1 MFLQTSKPIFISVEG
16 PIGIGKTT
24 ISTALSQ
31 HYNAYLLKEI
41 VEENPFLEK
50 FYNDPDHWA
59 FQTEV
64 FFLCNRYKQL
74 ERVENIL
81 EKGQTVISDYHI
93 FKNLLFAKRTL
104 KQEKDFSKYKVL
116 FHTLLEGLPSPN
128 IVIYS
133 NASLDTIMSRIK
145 KRGRIIE
152 KGIDPAYIQQLSDD
166 YRDAFHNIQTFLPGT
181 SVLEIQGDTVDFVA
195 NPLKLQELMHELDLL
210 LKDYFADPTK
220 QYYRKYKG

>member
-1 MFLQTSKPIFISVEG
+1 MSQLTAVKKPLFISIEG

-24 ISTALSQ
+24 ISTILSENYGS
-31 HYNAYLLKEI
+31 HLLKEI

-50 FYNDPDHWA
+50 FYNDPEHWA

-74 ERVENIL
+74 EKVEQIL
-81 EKGQTVISDYHI
+81 SEGDMVISDYHI

-104 KQEKDFSKYKVL
+104 KNKDYKKYDVL
-116 FHTLLEGLPSPN
+116 FNTLLDGLPKPD

-152 KGIDPAYIQQLSDD
+152 KGISRDYIQQLSTD
-166 YRDAFHNIQTFLPGT
+166 YKEAFDNVQTFLPGT
-181 SVLEIQGDTVDFVA
+181 SILEIDADSVDFVSDPSQIFKLMHKLDSLIELHQA
-195 NPLKLQELMHELDLL
+195 NPG
-210 LKDYFADPTK
+210 K
-220 QYYRKYKG
+220 QFHKTFS

>member
-1 MFLQTSKPIFISVEG
+1 MKKPIFVAVEG

-24 ISTALSQ
+24 ISTSLADA
-31 HYNAYLLKEI
+31 YNGSHLLKEI

-50 FYNDPDHWA
+50 FYNDPDHWG

-74 ERVENIL
+74 ERVETIL
-81 EKGQTVISDYHI
+81 SEGNMVISDYHI

-104 KQEKDFSKYKVL
+104 KEKDFSKYSTL
-116 FHTLLEGLPSPN
+116 FDTLLEGLPNPD

-133 NASLDTIMSRIK
+133 NASLETIMSRIK

-152 KGIDPAYIQQLSDD
+152 KGIDPNYIRQLSED
-166 YRDAFHNIQTFLPGT
+166 YRNSFANVKKVLPGT
-181 SVLEIQGDTVDFVA
+181 STLEIDGDSVDFVA
-195 NPLKLQELMHELDLL
+195 NPEKLYTLKRELDLL
-210 LKDYFADPTK
+210 INDHLNNPGEQF
-220 QYYRKYKG
+220 YRKLQG